1 MVIYGKRAI
10 FVAVNFVLTGS
21 HHNNDMTMAAMD
33 ILCAKT
39 AALSGTEYMTR
50 HHKLLADE
58 IGHASYYS
66 QSCSS
71 LRSAHILA
79 RNNVWALKIYHGM
92 GTAHQRWD
100 TASLVLTA
108 RDMAL
113 LATFLQVLVKESAPN
128 QAVQFLAQTNDITA
142 HEELSKQMD
151 DPLEW
156 TQLDEGVVVAYMV
169 PPDDHQD

>member
-50 HHKLLADE
+50 HQLLADE
-58 IGHASYYS
+58 IGHASYYL